1 MRRTLEREPLAR
13 VDYAAVADPTSFREV
28 DVADGPVR
36 LVLAVY
42 VGETRLIDNLLLEP

>member
-1 MRRTLEREPLAR
+1 MLRTLAGEPLAR
-13 VDYAAVADPTSFREV
+13 VDYAAVADPASFREV

-36 LVLAVY
+36 LLLAAY